1 MRVQHRHI
9 IYIQGYDP
17 RGLAQYYRMFRTE
30 LRKFG
35 RLYQLSATMSRP
47 QGASDGEIASWTI
60 ETKAGD
66 WQTRTSYDFLRFE
79 DFIQRDLASPIWRTV
94 LQAVWIYWR
103 LVFAGTIARFWRA
116 NWRFATFI
124 TYPHFLLLLEA
135 VCAAALA
142 FALEKGLG
150 ALGIPDLF
158 SIAAAVAVFVAIL
171 GTVLKY
177 TENQTYLLYVL
188 SDTIWTWEFSHRA
201 RPEWDQRIDR
211 FAQHLVKVA
220 RESDAEEIVI
230 VGHSS
235 GSFLG
240 TEMLARALQLDP
252 ALGRHGPRIVLLTI
266 GGNFPIVGFHAASQD
281 FRDHLR
287 VLAVEPSVDWIDCQ
301 SRKDVMNFY
310 PFDPIKGHD
319 IDVGEARRNPKHR
332 LRPLSR
338 HHQAGALQ
346 RVPLEVLPRPFPV
359 RHGQRAAARLRLLH
373 DRVRTD
379 PLERPHGRSG
389 CGAGGCDRRSSRP
402 RVGLETHR
410 DGQDRPCGCSRIGRY
425 GTFSPPQRLKDR
437 GFSVPGGEPGLRS
450 GLALAT
456 ALV

>member
-1 MRVQHRHI
+1 VRVQHRHI

-47 QGASDGEIASWTI
+47 KVAADDEMASWTI
-60 ETKAGD
+60 ETRADD

-94 LQAVWIYWR
+94 FQAVWIYWR

-142 FALEKGLG
+142 VAFERALD
-150 ALGIPDLF
+150 AIGIPNLF
-158 SIAAAVAVFVAIL
+158 SIAAALAVFVAIL
-171 GTVLKY
+171 GSVLKY
-177 TENQTYLLYVL
+177 TENRTYLLYVL
-188 SDTIWTWEFSHRA
+188 ADTVWTWQFAHRS

-211 FAQHLVKVA
+211 FAHHLVKVA

-266 GGNFPIVGFHAASQD
+266 GGNFPIVGFHSVSQP

-287 VLAVEPSVDWIDCQ
+287 MLAVEPSIDWIDCQ

-310 PFDPIKGHD
+310 PFDPVEGHD
-319 IDVGEARRNPKHR
+319 IDVGAVRRNPR
-332 LRPLSR
+332 IVSVRFRDIIRPEHYNVFR
-338 HHQAGALQ
+338 WKFF
-346 RVPLEVLPRPFPV
+346 RVHFQFVM
-359 RHGQRAAARLRLLH
+359 AN
-373 DRVRTD
+373 
-379 PLERPHGRSG
+379 ERPHAYDFFMIVCGPIPLGARMAVPDAALAVATGDPAAREWAWKRIESAKATPVGDADLGDLEPTVRRSG
-389 CGAGGCDRRSSRP
+389 
-402 RVGLETHR
+402 
-410 DGQDRPCGCSRIGRY
+410 
-425 GTFSPPQRLKDR
+425 
-437 GFSVPGGEPGLRS
+437 
-450 GLALAT
+450 
-456 ALV
+456 

>member
-30 LRKFG
+30 LRKFA
-35 RLYQLSATMSRP
+35 RLYQVSATMSRP
-47 QGASDGEIASWTI
+47 QDASDGEIASWTI

-66 WQTRTSYDFLRFE
+66 WQTRSSYDFLRFE

-94 LQAVWIYWR
+94 SQAVWIYWR

-124 TYPHFLLLLEA
+124 TYPHLMLLLEA
-135 VCAAALA
+135 VCAVAVGFA
-142 FALEKGLG
+142 FEKGLG
-150 ALGIPDLF
+150 ALGVPDPF
-158 SIAAAVAVFVAIL
+158 SIAAAVAAFVAVL
-171 GTVLKY
+171 GAMLKY
-177 TENQTYLLYVL
+177 TENQTYLLYLL

-240 TEMLARALQLDP
+240 TEMLARALKLDP

-266 GGNFPIVGFHAASQD
+266 GGNFPIVGFHAVSKD

-287 VLAVEPSVDWIDCQ
+287 MLAVEPSIDWIDCQ

-310 PFDPIKGHD
+310 PFDPIEGHD
-319 IDVGEARRNPKHR
+319 IDVGEARRNPR
-332 LRPLSR
+332 I
-338 HHQAGALQ
+338 
-346 RVPLEVLPRPFPV
+346 VPV
-359 RHGQRAAARLRLLH
+359 RFRDVIKPEHYNLFRWKFF
-373 DRVRTD
+373 RVHFQFVMAN
-379 PLERPHGRSG
+379 ERPHAYDFFMIACGPIPLSARMAVPDAALAVATGDPAAREWAWKRIETARTGPVDAAGSGELEPSARRSG
-389 CGAGGCDRRSSRP
+389 
-402 RVGLETHR
+402 
-410 DGQDRPCGCSRIGRY
+410 
-425 GTFSPPQRLKDR
+425 
-437 GFSVPGGEPGLRS
+437 
-450 GLALAT
+450 
-456 ALV
+456 

>member
-1 MRVQHRHI
+1 VRVQHRHI

-30 LRKFG
+30 LRKFA
-35 RLYQLSATMSRP
+35 RLYELSATTSRP
-47 QGASDGEIASWTI
+47 QTAPGGEIASWSI

-66 WQTRTSYDFLRFE
+66 WQTRASYDFLRFE
-79 DFIQRDLASPIWRTV
+79 DFIQRDLAAPIWRT
-94 LQAVWIYWR
+94 LFQAVWIYWR

-124 TYPHFLLLLEA
+124 TYPHLMLLLEA
-135 VCAAALA
+135 VCAVAVGFA
-142 FALEKGLG
+142 FEKGLG
-150 ALGIPDLF
+150 ALGVPDPF
-158 SIAAAVAVFVAIL
+158 SIAAAVAAFVAVL
-171 GTVLKY
+171 GAMLKY
-177 TENQTYLLYVL
+177 TENQTYLLYLL

-240 TEMLARALQLDP
+240 TEMLARALKLDP

-266 GGNFPIVGFHAASQD
+266 GGNFPIVGFHAVSKD

-287 VLAVEPSVDWIDCQ
+287 MLAVEPSIDWIDCQ

-319 IDVGEARRNPKHR
+319 IDVGEARRNPKIVSVRFRDIISPEHYNLFR
-332 LRPLSR
+332 WKFRELRP
-338 HHQAGALQ
+338 
-346 RVPLEVLPRPFPV
+346 VPLAVLPRPFPV
-359 RHGQRAAARLRLLH
+359 R
-373 DRVRTD
+373 
-379 PLERPHGRSG
+379 
-389 CGAGGCDRRSSRP
+389 
-402 RVGLETHR
+402 
-410 DGQDRPCGCSRIGRY
+410 DGQ
-425 GTFSPPQRLKDR
+425 
-437 GFSVPGGEPGLRS
+437 
-450 GLALAT
+450 
-456 ALV
+456 

>member
-30 LRKFG
+30 LRKFS
-35 RLYQLSATMSRP
+35 RLYQLTATLGRP
-47 QGASDGEIASWTI
+47 KTAPDGEIASWTI
-60 ETKAGD
+60 ETKADD
-66 WQTRTSYDFLRFE
+66 WQTHTNCDFLRFE
-79 DFIQRDLASPIWRTV
+79 DFIQRDLAQPIWRTV

-135 VCAAALA
+135 IVAAGLA
-142 FALEKGLG
+142 YAFEKGLD
-150 ALGIPDLF
+150 ALGIPDAF
-158 SIAAAVAVFVAIL
+158 SIAAALAAFVAVL

-211 FAQHLVKVA
+211 FAQHLVKTA

-252 ALGRHGPRIVLLTI
+252 DLGRHGPRIVLLTI
-266 GGNFPIVGFHAASQD
+266 GGNFPIVGFHAASQP
-281 FRDHLR
+281 FREHLR
-287 VLAVEPSVDWIDCQ
+287 MLAVEPSIDWIDCQ
-301 SRKDVMNFY
+301 SRKDVMNFF
-310 PFDPIKGHD
+310 PFDPIAGHD
-319 IDVGEARRNPKHR
+319 IDVGSARRNPRIVSVRFRDIISPAHYNVFRWKFF
-332 LRPLSR
+332 
-338 HHQAGALQ
+338 
-346 RVPLEVLPRPFPV
+346 RVHFQFVM
-359 RHGQRAAARLRLLH
+359 AN
-373 DRVRTD
+373 
-379 PLERPHGRSG
+379 ERPHAYDFFMIVCGPIPLAARMAVPDAALDVATGDPATREWAWKRIETAKTDASGATELGEMEPSVRRSG
-389 CGAGGCDRRSSRP
+389 
-402 RVGLETHR
+402 
-410 DGQDRPCGCSRIGRY
+410 
-425 GTFSPPQRLKDR
+425 
-437 GFSVPGGEPGLRS
+437 
-450 GLALAT
+450 
-456 ALV
+456 